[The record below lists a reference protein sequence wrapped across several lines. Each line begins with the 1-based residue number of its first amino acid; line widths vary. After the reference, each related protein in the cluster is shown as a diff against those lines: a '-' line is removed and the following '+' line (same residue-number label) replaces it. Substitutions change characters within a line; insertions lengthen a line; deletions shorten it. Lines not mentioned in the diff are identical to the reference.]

1 MGKFKDCSTRSTIG
15 HILFQ
20 IRACTKELKYHQWR
34 ARYYYNRQT
43 THSWL
48 SKAHKQIYN
57 IHEIENYI
65 KNIKNYIKELNTR
78 LNVVMMGNREFWGKD
93 HTHTHEYL

>member
-1 MGKFKDCSTRSTIG
+1 MGKFKHCSSRTTIRR
-15 HILFQ
+15 ILFQ

-48 SKAHKQIYN
+48 SKAHKEVYN
-57 IHEIENYI
+57 IHEIEKTI
-65 KNIKNYIKELNTR
+65 KSFKKHIKELNTR
-78 LNVVMMGNREFWGKD
+78 LNYTLRGNREFWGKQR
-93 HTHTHEYL
+93 